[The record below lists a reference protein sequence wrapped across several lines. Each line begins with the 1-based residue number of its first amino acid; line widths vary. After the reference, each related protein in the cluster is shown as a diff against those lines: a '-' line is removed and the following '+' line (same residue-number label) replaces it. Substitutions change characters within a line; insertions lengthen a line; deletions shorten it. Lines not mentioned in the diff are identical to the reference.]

1 MRKLSVFLITPLTL
15 LGMSESGYAD
25 SQKMTNLENEHL
37 YQRIDTSMTWR
48 DAKRYCDNLGGYL
61 ATITS
66 QTENDFVYFQVVT
79 GEKTFWL
86 GGTDRDAEGQWEW
99 ITGETWEYTNWS
111 PSIPSLDLPA
121 NPNNAGKGQ
130 DYLTF
135 WDAAPS
141 KWDDAGFP
149 HLDVQLPFICEWG
162 DVTVTTYTQAD
173 MDTAKAEEYESG
185 RQSCITDPLS
195 CGISVSGA
203 SATFSPTDN
212 LLRIPSIE
220 VPGPFGQVLFYSGDM
235 ALIPSEAPFGFHFE
249 IQKLEQTE

>member
-1 MRKLSVFLITPLTL
+1 MKKLSVFLITPLTL

-25 SQKMTNLENEHL
+25 SLKMTNPENEHL

-48 DAKRYCDNLGGYL
+48 DAKRYCDNQGGYL

-79 GEKTFWL
+79 GGQTFWL

-111 PSIPSLDLPA
+111 SAISSLAA
-121 NPNNAGKGQ
+121 NPNNDGKGQ

-135 WDAAPS
+135 WDAVPS
-141 KWDDAGFP
+141 KWDDAGLP
-149 HLDVQLPFICEWG
+149 HLDVLEPFICEWG
-162 DVTVTTYTQAD
+162 GDVSVATYTQAD

-195 CGISVSGA
+195 CGISVSSVA
-203 SATFSPTDN
+203 ATFSPKDN

-235 ALIPSEAPFGFHFE
+235 LLTPSDTPFGFHFE
-249 IQKLEQTE
+249 IQALEQTQ